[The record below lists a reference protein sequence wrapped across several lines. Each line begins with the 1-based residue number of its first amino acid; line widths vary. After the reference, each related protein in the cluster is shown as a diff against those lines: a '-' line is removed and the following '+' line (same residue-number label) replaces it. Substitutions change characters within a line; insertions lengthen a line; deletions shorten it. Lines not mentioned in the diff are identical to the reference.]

1 MATTIKGGK
10 RKTTVGAKK
19 RSTSKKKSRG
29 RGQAKIGKPA
39 SKPRNK
45 KVKALP
51 GADESGRAGLAA
63 AGLPLPGP
71 PTIESA
77 IGVADRTIRLSW
89 HYNDY
94 PWRDQFHFQRKNL
107 TSQTTA
113 EFDAD
118 IVRSHTGHY
127 TFDDIGGGTVL
138 TRLDPQTSYEYRVA
152 AYVAVWNAG
161 EILGPFSDP
170 VTGTTPNTPFQP
182 TFEASLLNDEGGWQ
196 GYCLVQRIEGGR
208 LLQSG
213 TQVQLTLR
221 ASSVSAAYIDRIYIS
236 KPDPAGN
243 NPYDSADDLIEVN
256 PKFEIP
262 AGQAVTLPWVRYI
275 LDVGH
280 PLLIAVDFQSSPPAP
295 PSGIRWRPAKMHGGR
310 PGHPVSF
317 SAGVGYWRKGAEAA
331 LRNRSAN
338 YVPEDRIYL
347 IEKIAVR

>member
-196 GYCLVQRIEGGR
+196 GYCLVQRIEGVGCCK
-208 LLQSG
+208 
-213 TQVQLTLR
+213 V
-221 ASSVSAAYIDRIYIS
+221 APKSS
-236 KPDPAGN
+236 
-243 NPYDSADDLIEVN
+243 
-256 PKFEIP
+256 
-262 AGQAVTLPWVRYI
+262 LP
-275 LDVGH
+275 
-280 PLLIAVDFQSSPPAP
+280 FAP
-295 PSGIRWRPAKMHGGR
+295 P
-310 PGHPVSF
+310 
-317 SAGVGYWRKGAEAA
+317 
-331 LRNRSAN
+331 RSAL
-338 YVPEDRIYL
+338 PT
-347 IEKIAVR
+347 